1 MLLGPI
7 TSGTVLAQAPPP
19 APSDYVIYDT
29 QRREVVD
36 LAEMAARLD
45 DADVVFFGE
54 THDDGLAHAL
64 EDSTYALLLGRR
76 GDVTL
81 SLEMFETDV
90 QPVVDEYLA
99 GLIDEERLGTDA
111 RVWANHREAYQPMVA
126 RARAAGQDVIA
137 ANAPQRYV
145 RLVGRRGPDALDA
158 LPEASRRYLP
168 PYPFRYVDTA
178 YRARFFGLMGGMAGH
193 GAAGGELPAGH
204 PPIGEATG
212 LSPFFA
218 AQLLWDA
225 TMPTTSPRPSP
236 AAVPPSITSPG
247 ASTRTTA
254 RAPSRSYAVCA
265 RACGRASS
273 PWWRRTSARWT
284 GAHPRVRRTGGRWVS
299 VPTSSSCTR
308 VHRGRWVGAHVEAPR
323 CRRLAPHSR
332 APPTSR

>member
-193 GAAGGELPAGH
+193 GAGGGELPAGH
-204 PPIGEATG
+204 PPIGEAAG

-225 TMPTTSPRPSP
+225 TMAHNIAQAKPRRSPPVYHVTGSFHADYRQGTVSQLRSLRPRLRTRVISVVAPDERPLDGRSP
-236 AAVPPSITSPG
+236 ASQADWRTLGERADFVVVHTSAPG
-247 ASTRTTA
+247 ALGGG
-254 RAPSRSYAVCA
+254 SR
-265 RACGRASS
+265 
-273 PWWRRTSARWT
+273 
-284 GAHPRVRRTGGRWVS
+284 
-299 VPTSSSCTR
+299 
-308 VHRGRWVGAHVEAPR
+308 
-323 CRRLAPHSR
+323 
-332 APPTSR
+332 